1 MWSLYN
7 KKKKLKPLVFSN
19 GKTQYDIVKE
29 IIKAIKKGSKLI
41 FIKGICGTGKS
52 AIALNLAKE
61 LGKTSIVVP
70 IKSLQKQY
78 EEDYTNN
85 MHILKKNKEKLKISL
100 ITGRN
105 NHKCLFNDLR
115 ADNNK
120 LPCTIEIKEEN
131 KNELK
136 EYIRLN
142 PFVEKED
149 FKDINDI
156 KRFSIAPSCPYWSPI
171 LPEEFKVSMFKDHK
185 FKTYTAINNI
195 KYKILINKK
204 CSYYSQ
210 FESYIDSDVI
220 IFNSMKYELENAMNR
235 KPLTELEIIDE
246 CDKFLDDLANQKSL
260 NLERLSL
267 ALTNLK
273 SYELKENIEEIN
285 NLIIKIIKGERIRRY
300 SESDVYLLKDTLIL
314 ELLEHFL
321 DNDELKQLLELE
333 DYSYVSKAFDAAKT
347 FEKFFDE
354 TYLYFYKDRNKHI
367 CIRLVTI
374 NLEKR
379 LKELLDKNKV
389 FVMMSGT
396 IHSKEVLQNI
406 FGVKDFVLIDA
417 ETQNQGKIIKVK
429 TGMERDFRY
438 RNFMNG
444 TLNRKDYLLALSE
457 CVSKAEK
464 PVLVQVNSF
473 RDLPDSFECKQ
484 FNITNLKTQEEV
496 KENQEKYRKGEL
508 VSEFKKG
515 KTDILFSTQCIRGVD
530 FPGKVC
536 NSIIFTKYPFP
547 AANDLFW
554 KVLRKTKPQHY
565 WMFYNDKAKREFLQ
579 RLYRGLR
586 FKDDKVNL
594 LSPDL
599 RVFV

>member
-1 MWSLYN
+1 MWSLYS
-7 KKKKLKPLVFSN
+7 KKKRLKPLVFSN
-19 GKTQYDIVKE
+19 GKSQYDIVKE
-29 IIKAIKKGSKLI
+29 VIEAIKKGHKLI

-85 MHILKKNKEKLKISL
+85 LHILKKNKEKLKISL

-136 EYIRLN
+136 EYIHLN
-142 PFVEKED
+142 PFVNEED
-149 FKDINDI
+149 FEDIKDM
-156 KRFSIAPSCPYWSPI
+156 KRFSIAPSCPYWSPL
-171 LPEEFKVSMFKDHK
+171 LPEEIKVNMFKECR
-185 FKTYTAINNI
+185 FKKYKAVNDIT
-195 KYKILINKK
+195 YKILIRKK

-210 FESYIDSDVI
+210 FDSYADSDVI

-235 KPLTELEIIDE
+235 KPLTELDIIDE
-246 CDKFLDDLANQKSL
+246 CDKFLDDLSNQKSL

-273 SYELKENIEEIN
+273 SSKETVEEIN
-285 NLIIKIIKGERIRRY
+285 DLIIKIIKRRY
-300 SESDVYLLKDTLIL
+300 TENEVYLLKDTLIL

-321 DNDELKQLLELE
+321 DNDELKSLLELE
-333 DYSYVSKAFDAAKT
+333 DYSYVSKAFEVANT
-347 FEKFFDE
+347 FSSFFDE
-354 TYLYFYKDRNKHI
+354 TYLHFYKDKNKHL
-367 CIRLVTI
+367 CIKLITI

-396 IHSKEVLQNI
+396 IHSKEVLENI
-406 FGVKDFVLIDA
+406 FGVKDFFLIDA
-417 ETQNQGKIIKVK
+417 ETQNQGQIIKVK

-444 TLNRKDYLLALSE
+444 SLNRKDYLLALSE

-473 RDLPDSFECKQ
+473 KDLPDNFECKQ
-484 FNITNLKTQEEV
+484 FGIVNLKTQEQL
-496 KENQEKYRKGEL
+496 KQEQEIFRKGEL
-508 VSEFKKG
+508 VTIYREYDDYYYVI
-515 KTDILFSTQCIRGVD
+515 TAYWNTRGV
-530 FPGKVC
+530 K
-536 NSIIFTKYPFP
+536 
-547 AANDLFW
+547 
-554 KVLRKTKPQHY
+554 Q
-565 WMFYNDKAKREFLQ
+565 
-579 RLYRGLR
+579 
-586 FKDDKVNL
+586 
-594 LSPDL
+594 
-599 RVFV
+599 